1 MVTFLNCIRKP
12 QKSHEMLPPWLKPT
26 CQSDEKS
33 LMACGNHCGKG
44 WRTSLLHVK
53 KHHILCL
60 GDEQALVTFHFT
72 CLFIL
77 IGLDVRKNYMMSC
90 KMPTLPSLFTSHTVS
105 GLGRQHQVLWVF
117 LRCHWGASTCASCSP
132 YSWPLA
138 APSFSPSRSS
148 LSHLMANHAWCALVS
163 SNFWIMRW
171 QWHFRTHCLA
181 CEEMRAVYKMQ
192 NSQLKGNHWSANCNW
207 GQI

>member
-1 MVTFLNCIRKP
+1 MKKVLWHAATIVAKVGGPLSSVWN
-12 QKSHEMLPPWLKPT
+12 
-26 CQSDEKS
+26 
-33 LMACGNHCGKG
+33 
-44 WRTSLLHVK
+44 

-132 YSWPLA
+132 YDWPHW
-138 APSFSPSRSS
+138 PPHHFHRQGPTS
-148 LSHLMANHAWCALVS
+148 VT
-163 SNFWIMRW
+163 RW
-171 QWHFRTHCLA
+171 QITPDVPWLAQTFESCGDNDISELIVWHVRKWELFIRCKTA
-181 CEEMRAVYKMQ
+181 
-192 NSQLKGNHWSANCNW
+192 SWKGIIDLLIVTGDKSR
-207 GQI
+207 